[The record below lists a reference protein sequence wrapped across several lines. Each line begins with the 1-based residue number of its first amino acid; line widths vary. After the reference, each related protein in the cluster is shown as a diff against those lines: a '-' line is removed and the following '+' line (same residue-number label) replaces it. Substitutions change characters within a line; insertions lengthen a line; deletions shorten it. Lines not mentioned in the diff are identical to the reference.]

1 MALADDIVLYNF
13 WARLKEFPFVEAL
26 YLFGSRASGKNA
38 PRADIDITV
47 SCPAADS
54 LDWARLMDCIDE
66 ADTLLPIDCVRLET
80 ADPVLQGAVR
90 EKGML
95 LYRKEGCHGSG
106 NI

>member
-1 MALADDIVLYNF
+1 
-13 WARLKEFPFVEAL
+13 
-26 YLFGSRASGKNA
+26 
-38 PRADIDITV
+38 
-47 SCPAADS
+47 
-54 LDWARLMDCIDE
+54 MDCIDE